1 MEFFSEV
8 NNFRHCYRVFPVWI
22 EDCELACQA
31 PDAFLSQ
38 FVQQVRPASE
48 LFLIHCRYIF
58 RGYITMRLPM
68 WGMTLSVRCMVVRK
82 DPEARRVA
90 SASGSCQGRRTES
103 FRSITS
109 SLPGDD
115 GLLPTPLGHLLFD
128 VDAVVVEHLFQ
139 YGKQAPTIAV
149 LILFGLGREECE
161 RLVFVSRRPLSSMAV
176 QL

>member
-128 VDAVVVEHLFQ
+128 VDAVVVEHLFNTASRRQ
-139 YGKQAPTIAV
+139 PLPFLYSSALA
-149 LILFGLGREECE
+149 E
-161 RLVFVSRRPLSSMAV
+161 RNASDWYLSSRRPLSSMAV